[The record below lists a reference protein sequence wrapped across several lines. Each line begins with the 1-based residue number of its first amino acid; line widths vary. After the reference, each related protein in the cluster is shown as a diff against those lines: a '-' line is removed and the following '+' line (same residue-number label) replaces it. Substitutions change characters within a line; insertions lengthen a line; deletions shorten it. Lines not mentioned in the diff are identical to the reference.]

1 MSYTVPMLFS
11 SKPFFS
17 PEKRVLCLVVASLLF
32 VSCGARSGERRNA
45 NADNSNKPAAIA
57 ITVAKAE
64 GRDVAAAIE
73 ATGSLVGDETT
84 NVAPKIAGKVSN
96 VYANAGDFVAN
107 GVLLAKL
114 DDSAERDQ
122 LVAAKAA
129 VRQAQAGVRQAE
141 AKIGLGP
148 NGRFD
153 A

>member
-1 MSYTVPMLFS
+1 MLFS